1 VAHIR
6 KLADLVADIPK
17 KPPAPSVRTRG
28 EARKSG
34 RHALE
39 LLAASPDGCTE
50 SMLLAQGFNH
60 DTLATLVR
68 AGFATVH
75 TERVRAGA
83 EWTEVRRMQISDA
96 GRRVIGRR

>member
-1 VAHIR
+1 VSRIR
-6 KLADLVADIPK
+6 KVADLVANIPRR
-17 KPPAPSVRTRG
+17 PPAASVRTRG
-28 EARKSG
+28 GWKSG
-34 RHALE
+34 RQALE
-39 LLAASPDGCTE
+39 LLAGSSGGCTE
-50 SMLLAQGFNH
+50 AMLLAQGFKH